1 MSGESFTK
9 LFSTITESTV
19 WCEPDRTRLVW
30 ICMLAMADAQ
40 GRVWGS
46 IPGLA
51 NRARVPVE
59 DCRTAID
66 CFLQPDIDSRTK
78 DFEGRRIEAIDGG
91 WRLLNYLKYRER
103 RDKESARERKRKWI
117 ANKRAAAKKNV
128 TINASNVH
136 VTGKAVDRD
145 VDK

>member
-1 MSGESFTK
+1 MSMTFVK
-9 LFSTITESTV
+9 LFSSITESTV

-30 ICMLAMADAQ
+30 ITMLAMSDSK

-66 CFLQPDIDSRTK
+66 TFLAPDRDSRTA
-78 DFEGRRIEAIDGG
+78 DHEGRRIEQIEGG
-91 WRLLNYLKYRER
+91 WQLLNYIKFREMRDEATTKEAKRVYMQNR
-103 RDKESARERKRKWI
+103 RKKEKSQHVHIHTDTATVVT
-117 ANKRAAAKKNV
+117 KKVEN
-128 TINASNVH
+128 
-136 VTGKAVDRD
+136 
-145 VDK
+145 